1 MSRQP
6 GSRSGAGTGQQIKTE
21 LKTKQRKARR
31 QPMPKLL
38 VSILILFAVAVIGG
52 GIYIAV
58 WDVPPP
64 ARTVEKVLP
73 DDMLGK

>member
-1 MSRQP
+1 
-6 GSRSGAGTGQQIKTE
+6 
-21 LKTKQRKARR
+21 
-31 QPMPKLL
+31 MPKLL
-38 VSILILFAVAVIGG
+38 VSILILIAIAVIGG

>member
-1 MSRQP
+1 
-6 GSRSGAGTGQQIKTE
+6 
-21 LKTKQRKARR
+21 
-31 QPMPKLL
+31 MPKLL
-38 VSILILFAVAVIGG
+38 GAILVVLIALLAGAA
-52 GIYIAV
+52 IYISI